1 MLEVN
6 PAYRRE
12 AQYRY
17 NCRWQIM
24 NMSSYMKEAT
34 NLIGGVICK
43 NPAVSE
49 MKVWLGSKYV
59 FGYLFKNG
67 KAAVLRT
74 LELIEQCKQETKLLD
89 DGTEVETLKSEKE
102 RLNKRIKS
110 YAVMKADWE
119 LTADEYREYWAEA
132 IERLEEIEKAVFSY
146 EEKQEKK
153 KEKLFDLEK
162 IEERLNMFIDFKG
175 EKISSEMID
184 MFVERII
191 YRGVVNGNDE
201 FLWVMNLSGSM
212 VDTSDKYRIQGYD
225 KKYADSLKNDKNF
238 NIVANFIIPLEKCR
252 DYCGNVV
259 KRRYIPKYWRPI
271 TIKIAIAE

>member
-1 MLEVN
+1 MTLMPVKYSVAVGMPSVGSMSMLKE
-6 PAYRRE
+6 RE

-24 NMSSYMKEAT
+24 NMSSYTKEAT
-34 NLIGGVICK
+34 NLMGGVICK
-43 NPAVSE
+43 IPAVSE
-49 MKVWLGSKYV
+49 MKVWLGGKYV

-67 KAAVLRT
+67 KAAVLKT
-74 LELIEQCKQETKLLD
+74 LELIEQCKRETKLLD
-89 DGTEVETLKSEKE
+89 DGTEVETLKAEKE

-110 YAVMKADWE
+110 YAVMKADGE
-119 LTADEYREYWAEA
+119 LTADEYREYRAEA
-132 IERLEEIEKAVFSY
+132 IGRLEEIEKAVFSY
-146 EEKQEKK
+146 EAKQEEK

-175 EKISSEMID
+175 EKISGEMID

-191 YRGVVNGNDE
+191 YRGVMNGNDE

-225 KKYADSLKNDKNF
+225 KKL
-238 NIVANFIIPLEKCR
+238 
-252 DYCGNVV
+252 
-259 KRRYIPKYWRPI
+259 
-271 TIKIAIAE
+271 